1 MTTKKKNWI
10 IVGLTAIFYGCCLGI
25 QNFYSK
31 KLVKDL
37 KKKKDN

>member
-25 QNFYSK
+25 KNFYSK

-37 KKKKDN
+37 KKKDN